1 MLGAIIGDIVG
12 SCYEFNSIKTTEFEL
27 FKPHSRYTDDSV
39 MTMAVAEWLL
49 EDPHHAHNILE
60 EKMVKYG
67 NLNTSA
73 GYGGMFLRWLFFP
86 NAIFPDGKRR
96 PYNSFG
102 NGSAMR
108 VSSVGWMFDTLE
120 ETERVAGIS
129 ASITHNHPE
138 GIKGAQATA
147 AAIFMARNG
156 AGKEE
161 IKDYISKKYK
171 YNLNRTCNQIRP
183 YYRFEVS
190 CQKSVPE
197 AIIAF
202 LDSKDYESTVRLV
215 VSLGGDSDTQA
226 CIAGGIAEA
235 FYGIPDDIIIEA
247 SNFIPQYFK
256 ETIIR
261 MAENSAYCSRRE
273 QLERCWSEPRTK
285 RS

>member
-27 FKPHSRYTDDSV
+27 FQSNSRYTDDSV

-49 EDPHHAHNILE
+49 EDPMHTHEILE
-60 EKMVKYG
+60 DKMVKYG
-67 NLNTSA
+67 KLNTNV
-73 GYGGMFLRWLFFP
+73 GYGSHFLHWLFIP
-86 NAIFPDGKRR
+86 DALFPDGKRK

-108 VSSVGWMFDTLE
+108 VSAVGWMFGSLE

-138 GIKGAQATA
+138 GIKGAQAAA
-147 AAIFMARNG
+147 AAIFLARNG

-161 IKDYISKKYK
+161 IKDHISKKFEYD
-171 YNLNRTCNQIRP
+171 LNRTCDQIRP
-183 YYRFEVS
+183 LYGFEVS

-197 AIIAF
+197 SIIAF
-202 LDSKDYESTVRLV
+202 LDSTDYESTLRLA

-226 CIAGGIAEA
+226 CIAGSIAEA

-247 SNFIPQYFK
+247 TSFIPQYFK
-256 ETIIR
+256 DTIIR
-261 MAENSAYCSRRE
+261 VAENSAYCSRME
-273 QLERCWSEPRTK
+273 QKSFSPE
-285 RS
+285 

>member
-12 SCYEFNSIKTTEFEL
+12 SYYEFNSIKTTEFEL
-27 FKPHSRYTDDSV
+27 FGPSGRYTDDSV

-49 EDPHHAHNILE
+49 DDPSHSHQVLE
-60 EKMVKYG
+60 EKMVKFG
-67 NLNTSA
+67 NLDPHA
-73 GYGGMFLRWLFFP
+73 GYGGMFSEWLFFP
-86 NAIFPDGKRR
+86 EAISLDGKRK
-96 PYNSFG
+96 PYKSFG

-108 VSSVGWMFDTLE
+108 VSAVGWMFDTLE
-120 ETERVAGIS
+120 ETERVAEIS

-156 AGKEE
+156 ASKEE
-161 IKDYISKKYK
+161 IRSYVSKRFKYD
-171 YNLNRTCNQIRP
+171 LNRTCNQIRP
-183 YYRFEVS
+183 CYNFEVT

-202 LDSKDYESTVRLV
+202 LDSSGYENTIRLA

-235 FYGIPDDIIIEA
+235 FYGLPDELVVEAAKRIPPDYKA
-247 SNFIPQYFK
+247 N
-256 ETIIR
+256 IIR
-261 MAENSAYCSRRE
+261 LAESSAYQRTRE
-273 QLERCWSEPRTK
+273 QLKRCWNI
-285 RS
+285 

>member
-12 SCYEFNSIKTTEFEL
+12 SCYEFNGIKTTEFEL
-27 FKPHSRYTDDSV
+27 FQIYSRYTDDSV

-49 EDPHHAHNILE
+49 DDPMHTHEVLE

-67 NLNTSA
+67 NLNINV
-73 GYGGMFLRWLFFP
+73 GYGGHFLQWLFFP
-86 NAIFPDGKRR
+86 KALFPDGKRK

-108 VSSVGWMFDTLE
+108 VSAVGWMFDSLE
-120 ETERVAGIS
+120 ETERVAEIS

-161 IKDYISKKYK
+161 IRDYISKKYN
-171 YNLNRTCNQIRP
+171 YDLNRTCDQIRP
-183 YYRFEVS
+183 SYGFEVS

-197 AIIAF
+197 SIIAF
-202 LDSKDYESTVRLV
+202 LDSTDFESTVRLA

-235 FYGIPDDIIIEA
+235 FYGIPDDMVIA
-247 SNFIPQYFK
+247 ATGYLPQYFK
-256 ETIIR
+256 ETIIG
-261 MAENSAYCSRRE
+261 MAEKSAYGSRKE
-273 QLERCWSEPRTK
+273 QFK
-285 RS
+285 RIFWRA

>member
-27 FKPHSRYTDDSV
+27 FQSHSRYTDDSV

-49 EDPHHAHNILE
+49 EDPMHTHEVLE
-60 EKMVKYG
+60 DKMVKYG
-67 NLNTSA
+67 NLNTDV
-73 GYGGMFLRWLFFP
+73 GFGPHFLQWLFFP
-86 NAIFPDGKRR
+86 QTLFTDGKRK

-108 VSSVGWMFDTLE
+108 VSAVGWMFGSLE

-129 ASITHNHPE
+129 ASITHNHSE

-156 AGKEE
+156 ASKEE
-161 IKDYISKKYK
+161 IGDYISKKFEYD
-171 YNLNRTCNQIRP
+171 LNRTCDQIRP
-183 YYRFEVS
+183 LYGFEVS

-197 AIIAF
+197 SIVAF
-202 LDSKDYESTVRLV
+202 LDSTDYESTLRLA

-247 SNFIPQYFK
+247 TSFIPQYFK
-256 ETIIR
+256 DTIVR
-261 MAENSAYCSRRE
+261 VAENSAYGRRME
-273 QLERCWSEPRTK
+273 QK
-285 RS
+285 RFSPE

>member
-12 SCYEFNSIKTTEFEL
+12 SSFEFNSTKTTEFEL
-27 FKPHSRYTDDSV
+27 FGPWSRYTDDSV

-49 EDPHHAHNILE
+49 DDPSHSHKVLE
-60 EKMVKYG
+60 EKMVKFG
-67 NLNTSA
+67 NMDPHA
-73 GYGGMFLRWLFFP
+73 GYGGMFLEWLFYP
-86 NAIFPDGKRR
+86 QSISPEGKRQ

-108 VSSVGWMFDTLE
+108 VSAVGWMFDTLE
-120 ETERVAGIS
+120 ETERVAEIS

-156 AGKEE
+156 ASKEE
-161 IKDYISKKYK
+161 IRSYVSTRYK
-171 YNLNRTCNQIRP
+171 YDLNRTCDQIRP
-183 YYRFEVS
+183 RYKFEVT

-202 LDSKDYESTVRLV
+202 LDGNSYENTIRLA

-235 FYGIPDDIIIEA
+235 FYGVPDELVIEA
-247 SNFIPQYFK
+247 AKRIPPVYK
-256 ETIIR
+256 TNVVR
-261 MAENSAYCSRRE
+261 LAECSAYRRTME
-273 QLERCWSEPRTK
+273 QLKRCVC
-285 RS
+285 

>member
-12 SCYEFNSIKTTEFEL
+12 SCYEFNSIKTTGFEL
-27 FKPHSRYTDDSV
+27 FNPRSRYTDDSV

-49 EDPHHAHNILE
+49 EDPMHIHEVLE
-60 EKMVKYG
+60 EKMLKYG
-67 NLNTSA
+67 NLNSNV
-73 GYGGMFLRWLFFP
+73 GYGGTFLRWLFFP
-86 NAIFPDGKRR
+86 DAIFSDGKRK

-108 VSSVGWMFDTLE
+108 VSAVGWMFDSLE
-120 ETERVAGIS
+120 ETERVAEIS

-147 AAIFMARNG
+147 AAIFMARHG
-156 AGKEE
+156 ASKEE
-161 IKDYISKKYK
+161 IKDYISKKFK
-171 YNLNRTCNQIRP
+171 YNLNRTCDQIRP
-183 YYRFEVS
+183 FYGFEVS

-197 AIIAF
+197 SIIAF
-202 LDSKDYESTVRLV
+202 LDSKDYENTVRLA

-226 CIAGGIAEA
+226 CIACGIAEA

-247 SNFIPQYFK
+247 SSRIPQYFK

-261 MAENSAYCSRRE
+261 MAENSAYCCQRE
-273 QLERCWSEPRTK
+273 QLKRCWGQ
-285 RS
+285 

>member
-1 MLGAIIGDIVG
+1 MLGAIAGDIIG
-12 SCYEFNSIKTTEFEL
+12 CPYEFNSIKSINFEL
-27 FKPHSRYTDDSV
+27 FRQGYSYTDDSV

-49 EDPHHAHNILE
+49 DDSNHSHQVLE
-60 EKMVKYG
+60 EKMVKFG
-67 NLNTSA
+67 RLDSVA
-73 GYGGMFLRWLFFP
+73 GYGDHFLQWLFYP
-86 NAIFPDGKRR
+86 ENLWRDGVRK

-108 VSSVGWMFDTLE
+108 VSAVGWFFDTLE
-120 ETERVAGIS
+120 ETERVAEIS

-156 AGKEE
+156 KSKEE
-161 IKDYISKKYK
+161 IRSYISKKYE
-171 YNLNRTCNQIRP
+171 YDLNRTCDQIRP
-183 YYRFEVS
+183 NYRFEVS

-202 LDSKDYESTVRLV
+202 LDSTDYESTVRLA

-235 FYGIPDDIIIEA
+235 FYGMPDEIVTEMAKRIPPDYKT
-247 SNFIPQYFK
+247 N
-256 ETIIR
+256 IIR
-261 MAENSAYCSRRE
+261 LAENSAYHCRLE
-273 QLERCWSEPRTK
+273 QLKRCWGM
-285 RS
+285 